1 METIKKTLLQSHEM
15 LKKELAIG
23 EDDVKTIKINGVFYF
38 ITNTTYQ
45 ATCHQDGEEYVGIGV
60 SQYDTLNRIEI
71 IGDINSSMK
80 LVEPM
85 NDVDNLVKMFK
96 KQ

>member
-1 METIKKTLLQSHEM
+1 METIKKTLLLSHEM

-23 EDDVKTIKINGVFYF
+23 EDDAKTIKINGVFYF

-45 ATCHQDGEEYVGIGV
+45 ATCHPDGKEYVGIGV

-71 IGDINSSMK
+71 IGDIESAMK

-85 NDVDNLVKMFK
+85 NDVDNLIKMFK